1 MYKQRIFLLILS
13 CFLLVHCWNKQKHD
27 ITRPLIPTYI
37 LDGHAVDMDT
47 FEPMPNAQIK
57 LDEIDL
63 LYEVKFGTQIIT
75 ADSTGYFKFDSVYP
89 GDYYLSMERDGY
101 FIKKSKISYPH
112 SDTTLTLEIP
122 HVFIAKNFP
131 QSSATNQA
139 IAIVGT
145 ECWNTS
151 WGFREFLM
159 DGTKIFQDYFR
170 ITMLA
175 MKSKWVS
182 DHIFY
187 TSLTQ
192 QKLTGMAFSR
202 DGIYACVNQ
211 DSLFMIDREDGNF
224 SKKIKVDVNVKGVA
238 MHIGRKTLFT
248 CFENQLHEHD
258 LTDPTQILNE
268 FNTDFTNLRSLAY
281 YKKLYSFDNESYIL
295 REYDENINPVKS
307 YNIVLEH
314 TQDNIEKI
322 YDMSFDGYGSLWVIV
337 Q

>member
-1 MYKQRIFLLILS
+1 MRRILLIILS
-13 CFLLVHCWNKQKHD
+13 VFLLVHCWNKQKHD
-27 ITRPLIPTYI
+27 ITRPLIPSYVF
-37 LDGHAVDMDT
+37 DGHAVDMDT

-57 LDEIDL
+57 LDEIHM

-122 HVFIAKNFP
+122 HVFIAKSFP
-131 QSSATNQA
+131 QFRATNQA
-139 IAIVGT
+139 IAIIGT
-145 ECWNTS
+145 ECWSIN
-151 WGFREFLM
+151 WGLKETLE
-159 DGTKIFQDYFR
+159 DGTLIFQDFFHVF
-170 ITMLA
+170 TLA
-175 MKSKWVS
+175 MKEKWVEDEIIYQPLKHLVIS
-182 DHIFY
+182 
-187 TSLTQ
+187 
-192 QKLTGMAFSR
+192 GMAFAR
-202 DGIYACVNQ
+202 DGIYACVNR
-211 DSLFMIDREDGNF
+211 DSLYLINRGDGTF
-224 SKKIKVDVNVKGVA
+224 SNKIKVGTNVKGVSL
-238 MHIGRKTLFT
+238 HIGRKTLFT

-268 FNTDFTNLRSLAY
+268 YETDFTNLRSLAY
-281 YKKLYSFDNESYIL
+281 YRNLYSFDNESYIL

-314 TQDNIEKI
+314 TQNNIEKI